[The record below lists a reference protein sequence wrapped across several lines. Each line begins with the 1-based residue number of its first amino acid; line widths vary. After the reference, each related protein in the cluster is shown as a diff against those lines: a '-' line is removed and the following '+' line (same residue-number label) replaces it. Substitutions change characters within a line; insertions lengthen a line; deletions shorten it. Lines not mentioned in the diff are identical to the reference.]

1 MSQQFSYLFMASLVT
16 ASCGAVDVPDAL
28 SARRRGQDGSDVTP
42 SLEATFDLGR
52 CGFDPSKAGA
62 ILSSKRMAMIPQSMN
77 VTTGGI
83 LVWQT
88 KSTLNGMSILED
100 SLERSVVTYSAQFS
114 PAVESAESTAITQK
128 YSAGVAADIL
138 PVAERAKIGET
149 YPDWK
154 GVFCSFQPAME
165 IQRGLTD
172 NVSISLDKP
181 LPLAPVIVTDI
192 ARLRSEIG
200 VKRAWK
206 GITAKVTESTDP
218 DVPVG
223 SSWTGVAYSQP
234 VAKAAVLTGSAGKT
248 VINSELGVKM
258 TYDFGSEAANR
269 AIGLPKSVIWYI
281 DTATKSYKLMQVDFG
296 DGTVQNYLPAK

>member
-16 ASCGAVDVPDAL
+16 AGCGAVDVPDDL
-28 SARRRGQDGSDVTP
+28 SGRRRSQDGSDVTP

-52 CGFDPSKAGA
+52 CGFNPSKAEA

-100 SLERSVVTYSAQFS
+100 SLSRSVVTYSAQFS
-114 PAVESAESTAITQK
+114 PTVDSAQSTAIMQK
-128 YSAGVAADIL
+128 YTAGVSAEIL

-149 YPDWK
+149 YADWK

-165 IQRGLTD
+165 IQRGMTEK
-172 NVSISLDKP
+172 VTISLDKP

-192 ARLRSEIG
+192 ERLRSEIG

-206 GITAKVTESTDP
+206 GITAKVTESSDP

-234 VAKAAVLTGSAGKT
+234 VARSAVLTGSAGKT

-258 TYDFGSEAANR
+258 TYDFGSESANR
-269 AIGLPKSVIWYI
+269 AMGLPKSVTWFI
-281 DTATKSYKLMQVDFG
+281 DTTTKSYKLMQVDFG
-296 DGTVQNYLPAK
+296 DGTLQNYLPAK